1 MRTRSK
7 LVVLSLCLVYLS
19 CFHLS
24 AQEIGKTLFSLPPSS
39 VPWSCIKHFEGLH
52 SWKDYPYVG
61 YGHRL
66 QPGERFTAAMTERRA
81 DSLLRADLM
90 KRFASFQ
97 RFGKDALLLTVL
109 SLQCRRVSLLGKLAS
124 DRRVSLSENWSWE
137 IGIFTVNMSRS
148 ADTRVKSS
156 EVLSNGERWNLPCFM
171 YPDFTKYAPCKF
183 YRLARGR
190 FLSVLFVFLAMNE

>member
-7 LVVLSLCLVYLS
+7 LVVLCLVCLSYLR
-19 CFHLS
+19 LS
-24 AQEIGKTLFSLPPSS
+24 AQDGRNALLSLPPFERG
-39 VPWSCIKHFEGLH
+39 VICIKHFEGLH

-66 QPGERFTAAMTERRA
+66 LPRERFTAAMTERQA

-109 SLQCRRVSLLGKLAS
+109 SYNVGGYRLLGNGKRPKSILVRKLDLG
-124 DRRVSLSENWSWE
+124 DRDMYREYVSFCRYK
-137 IGIFTVNMSRS
+137 G
-148 ADTRVKSS
+148 K
-156 EVLSNGERWNLPCFM
+156 VLSGLVKRRKVEFAL
-171 YPDFTKYAPCKF
+171 F
-183 YRLARGR
+183 YIP
-190 FLSVLFVFLAMNE
+190 

>member
-1 MRTRSK
+1 MSSTVKGTRKRRNRMRTRSK

-24 AQEIGKTLFSLPPSS
+24 AQEIGKTLFSLPPFERA
-39 VPWSCIKHFEGLH
+39 VVCIKHFEGLH

-66 QPGERFTAAMTERRA
+66 LPGERFTAVMTERRA

-97 RFGKDALLLTVL
+97 RFGKDALLGNGKRPKSILVRKLELGDRDIYREYVSFCRYKGKVL
-109 SLQCRRVSLLGKLAS
+109 RGLIKRRKVEFAL
-124 DRRVSLSENWSWE
+124 
-137 IGIFTVNMSRS
+137 
-148 ADTRVKSS
+148 
-156 EVLSNGERWNLPCFM
+156 
-171 YPDFTKYAPCKF
+171 F
-183 YRLARGR
+183 YIP
-190 FLSVLFVFLAMNE
+190 

>member
-1 MRTRSK
+1 MWRTISDRRKNFRLSSTVKGTRKRRNRMRTRSK

-24 AQEIGKTLFSLPPSS
+24 AQEIGKTLFSLPPFERA
-39 VPWSCIKHFEGLH
+39 VVCIKHFEGLH

-97 RFGKDALLLTVL
+97 RFGKDALLLNR
-109 SLQCRRVSLLGKLAS
+109 SILQCRRVSLLGKWQAT
-124 DRRVSLSENWSWE
+124 EE
-137 IGIFTVNMSRS
+137 YPCPKIGV
-148 ADTRVKSS
+148 
-156 EVLSNGERWNLPCFM
+156 
-171 YPDFTKYAPCKF
+171 
-183 YRLARGR
+183 GR
-190 FLSVLFVFLAMNE
+190 

>member
-7 LVVLSLCLVYLS
+7 LLAFYLVCLS
-19 CFHLS
+19 CFRLS
-24 AQEIGKTLFSLPPSS
+24 AQEGGKALFSLPPFERA
-39 VPWSCIKHFEGLH
+39 VVCIKHFEGLH

-66 QPGERFTAAMTERRA
+66 LPGERFTAAMTERQA

-109 SLQCRRVSLLGKLAS
+109 SYNVGEYRLLGSGKRPKCRLVRKLES
-124 DRRVSLSENWSWE
+124 GDRDIYREYVSFCRYKGKVL
-137 IGIFTVNMSRS
+137 R
-148 ADTRVKSS
+148 DLVKRRKV
-156 EVLSNGERWNLPCFM
+156 EFAL
-171 YPDFTKYAPCKF
+171 F
-183 YRLARGR
+183 YIP
-190 FLSVLFVFLAMNE
+190 